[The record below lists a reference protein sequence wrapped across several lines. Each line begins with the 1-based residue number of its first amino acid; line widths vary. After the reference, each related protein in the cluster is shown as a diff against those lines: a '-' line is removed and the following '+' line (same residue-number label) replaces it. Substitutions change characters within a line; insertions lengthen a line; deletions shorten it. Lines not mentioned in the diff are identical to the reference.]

1 MAKPRVFI
9 SSSFYDLKELRS
21 ALERFVENYG
31 FEPILSEKGKI
42 AYSPDIPLD
51 ESCYRE
57 VQHADILILIVGG
70 RYGAERSKGNST
82 SKSSEKKFFD
92 RYESITREEF
102 RAAVR
107 SKIPIYVFIERA
119 VYSEYYTYL
128 KNKGRQDIQY
138 AHVDSENIFHMIEEI
153 MSLPRNNPVFP
164 FDRCQ
169 EIESLLK
176 EQWASL
182 FGEFLHRLSNQEQLK
197 SLGLQIE
204 QLQETN
210 ETFKKY
216 FEAVM
221 TRKPVTESRTLID
234 EESKRLEDARIN
246 IALKENDFIRFCMG
260 NDIDFQEIKSLLYDA
275 NSIDK
280 LFDSIE
286 DHIKSST
293 AKTIFKQMKSE
304 RVEYAEQYI
313 NDARKIANL
322 PPLSW
327 DQKKTKR

>member
-1 MAKPRVFI
+1 MPKPRVFI
-9 SSSFYDLKELRS
+9 SSTFYDLKHLRS
-21 ALERFVENYG
+21 ALERFVENFG

-42 AYSPDIPLD
+42 AYSPDIALD
-51 ESCYRE
+51 EACYRE
-57 VQHADILILIVGG
+57 VQQADMLILIVGG
-70 RYGAERSKGNST
+70 KYGSERSRDNST
-82 SKSSEKKFFD
+82 SEESENRFFD

-102 RAAVR
+102 RVAVR
-107 SKIPIYVFIERA
+107 SKIPIYVFIERV
-119 VYSEYYTYL
+119 VYAEYYTFL
-128 KNKGRQDIQY
+128 KNRNRQDIQY
-138 AHVDSENIFHMIEEI
+138 AHVDSVNIFYMILEI
-153 MSLPRNNPVFP
+153 LSLPRNNPVFP
-164 FDRCQ
+164 FDRYQ
-169 EIESLLK
+169 DIELLLK

-182 FGEFLHRLSNQEQLK
+182 FCDLIHRLSNQEQLK

-234 EESKRLEDARIN
+234 EESKRLEDTRIN
-246 IALKENDFIRFCMG
+246 IALRENDFIRFCMG
-260 NDIDFQEIKSLLYDA
+260 NDIAFQEIKSLLCNAD
-275 NSIDK
+275 SIDK

-286 DHIKSST
+286 EHIKSST

-327 DQKKTKR
+327 DQKKMKR